1 MKTRKE
7 VLEILALPQKSNQEH
22 SIYYTKDI
30 IKVIE
35 YLTPPTEEEVCLALS
50 EYIDKSFIDNA
61 DIVECSYDKKT
72 KSFID
77 SKPHCT
83 TICKLKY
90 GKIQFAYVLPPHL
103 ITLIGRFYEKEND

>member
-1 MKTRKE
+1 MITRKE

-35 YLTPPTEEEVCLALS
+35 YLTPPTAEEVCKALQEVYRKDMMDIS
-50 EYIDKSFIDNA
+50 YNKECNWFYYAEYSDMDKIVYIDDWGNLSM
-61 DIVECSYDKKT
+61 DK
-72 KSFID
+72 
-77 SKPHCT
+77 P
-83 TICKLKY
+83 Y
-90 GKIQFAYVLPPHL
+90 PPHL